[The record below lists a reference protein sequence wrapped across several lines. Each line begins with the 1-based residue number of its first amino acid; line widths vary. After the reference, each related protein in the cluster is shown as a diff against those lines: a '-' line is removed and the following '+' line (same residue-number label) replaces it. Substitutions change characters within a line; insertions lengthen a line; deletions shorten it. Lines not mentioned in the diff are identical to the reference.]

1 MTTIYEKH
9 AKDFSNVSAYIILND
24 KHQKIGIITIKH
36 PKNYDGKLTAYL
48 HIFGSKMQSYSVYGG
63 DSYTISQAF
72 KNLAQKVLND
82 NKENGELKIKLAND
96 DMVFCD
102 EIVKNG
108 FTFDTGYQTIAK
120 YSVMRAI

>member
-24 KHQKIGIITIKH
+24 KHQKTGIITIKH

-48 HIFGSKMQSYSVYGG
+48 HLFGSKMQSYSVYGG

-72 KNLAQKVLND
+72 KNLAQKVLDD
-82 NKENGELKIKLAND
+82 NKEEFNKFFTNNAL
-96 DMVFCD
+96 FCD
-102 EIVKNG
+102 ELVKNG
-108 FTFDTGYQTIAK
+108 FDFNEGYQAIAN
-120 YSVMRAI
+120 YNVMRAI

>member
-48 HIFGSKMQSYSVYGG
+48 HIFGSKMQSYSVSGG
-63 DSYTISQAF
+63 DSYTINQAF

-82 NKENGELKIKLAND
+82 NKDNSEFFID
-96 DMVFCD
+96 DVLFC
-102 EIVKNG
+102 EYLVKNG
-108 FTFDTGYQTIAK
+108 FDFNTGYQAIAN
-120 YSVMRAI
+120 YNVMRAI